1 MGSPLGLPW
10 AHRQQGLRPVER
22 LDLRFLVDAQHHGAI
37 RRIEVEPD
45 DVPHFFDKQ
54 RIVRQLEGF
63 AAMRL
68 QPVGLPDAVDGRWR
82 MANRRRHSPQAPV
95 RSTGWPCLQRPA
107 DRVGD
112 LIVADL
118 PGCARPRL
126 VVEPIQPQPSEAL
139 APFANRAPENPQP
152 LGDQAVVPTFGRRQH
167 NTRSQG
173 QRLSSRTPARQRF
186 QFPSLFRRQLNRR
199 CSALCHPD
207 LLNERIRMSRIS
219 RSGH

>member
-1 MGSPLGLPW
+1 
-10 AHRQQGLRPVER
+10 
-22 LDLRFLVDAQHHGAI
+22 
-37 RRIEVEPD
+37 
-45 DVPHFFDKQ
+45 
-54 RIVRQLEGF
+54 
-63 AAMRL
+63 MRL

-82 MANRRRHSPQAPV
+82 TANRRRHSPQAPV
-95 RSTGWPCLQRPA
+95 RFTGWPRLQRPA

-118 PGCARPRL
+118 PGCTRPRL

-186 QFPSLFRRQLNRR
+186 QFPSLFRANSIADALPFAILTSSMRGSDSAEFLDQDTSFGRLILLHIGCLRR
-199 CSALCHPD
+199 RRSWRGQKRVHVSKTKLRPIRAAVTRAANQEAYLSTSPAS
-207 LLNERIRMSRIS
+207 LL
-219 RSGH
+219 